1 MNRTQKLYELAHG
14 LLYPDSG
21 ADCYPEEF
29 RVRHAETL
37 RLADELFAL
46 RGATP
51 DEEGRLCLALLMG
64 YMATIYDS
72 GDKAQR
78 RAAVLDR
85 IPDNR
90 LTAFASW
97 LLTMSFVAALWVF
110 FRADSWS
117 DAATILAV
125 VGHDFSLAYAP
136 AFAAAR
142 TEWLIMMLAIVGAH
156 MLPANFW
163 ERVRYA
169 FVASP
174 WIIKLFAFIITVQL
188 VVEFR
193 SADVQP
199 FIYFQF

>member
-85 IPDNR
+85 K
-90 LTAFASW
+90 S
-97 LLTMSFVAALWVF
+97 
-110 FRADSWS
+110 
-117 DAATILAV
+117 V
-125 VGHDFSLAYAP
+125 V
-136 AFAAAR
+136 
-142 TEWLIMMLAIVGAH
+142 
-156 MLPANFW
+156 
-163 ERVRYA
+163 
-169 FVASP
+169 
-174 WIIKLFAFIITVQL
+174 
-188 VVEFR
+188 
-193 SADVQP
+193 
-199 FIYFQF
+199 

>member
-85 IPDNR
+85 IVRVLPELEPSLLKCR
-90 LTAFASW
+90 LLVYAYGELFDERLAAEALA
-97 LLTMSFVAALWVF
+97 LLRDREA
-110 FRADSWS
+110 
-117 DAATILAV
+117 
-125 VGHDFSLAYAP
+125 AP
-136 AFAAAR
+136 AP
-142 TEWLIMMLAIVGAH
+142 LSSD
-156 MLPANFW
+156 
-163 ERVRYA
+163 ERELLDALRDLMAY
-169 FVASP
+169 
-174 WIIKLFAFIITVQL
+174 
-188 VVEFR
+188 
-193 SADVQP
+193 
-199 FIYFQF
+199 

>member
-85 IPDNR
+85 IVRVLPELEPSLLKCR
-90 LTAFASW
+90 LLVYAYGELFDERLAAEALAPLSSDERE
-97 LLTMSFVAALWVF
+97 LLDAL
-110 FRADSWS
+110 RD
-117 DAATILAV
+117 LM
-125 VGHDFSLAYAP
+125 AY
-136 AFAAAR
+136 
-142 TEWLIMMLAIVGAH
+142 
-156 MLPANFW
+156 
-163 ERVRYA
+163 
-169 FVASP
+169 
-174 WIIKLFAFIITVQL
+174 
-188 VVEFR
+188 
-193 SADVQP
+193 
-199 FIYFQF
+199 